1 MSDSTNR
8 RRFLGATAAIATALA
23 GCSGSESGGS
33 GGSGG
38 SDGSNGSNG
47 SGGSDGSTQTST
59 TGSSQT
65 SAGIG
70 ELTGSTESSETS
82 SSTQTSTASGGG
94 EGSLELLESELVI
107 DEGEYITDIAMT
119 GLLENTG
126 SGTLRVPELNVRF
139 YDENDSVL
147 DSTTASIAFLEP
159 GDQWDVLSTYLQDT
173 TPDRG
178 EIIVESTEVFQTE
191 LGIPDPLELTDD
203 SLETGTDPTISAT
216 LQNTSN
222 STIDVSAFAV
232 FYEEG
237 NVALGDGI
245 DSLDGLAGGES
256 WSVTFD
262 SLITPE
268 ERAERVSDYTLYA
281 NVL

>member
-1 MSDSTNR
+1 MSDGANR

-33 GGSGG
+33 GNSGGSGG
-38 SDGSNGSNG
+38 SNN
-47 SGGSDGSTQTST
+47 SGGSTQTPT

-65 SAGIG
+65 SAGTN
-70 ELTGSTESSETS
+70 ESTGTTESSETS
-82 SSTQTSTASGGG
+82 NTTQTSASSGGG

-107 DEGEYITDIAMT
+107 NEGEYITDIAMT

-147 DSTTASIAFLEP
+147 DSTTASITFLEP
-159 GDQWDVLSTYLQDT
+159 GDQWDVRSTYLQDT

-178 EIIVESTEVFQTE
+178 EITVESTEVFQTE

-216 LQNTSN
+216 LQNTSD

-232 FYEEG
+232 FYEDG
-237 NVALGDGI
+237 NVALGDGL

-256 WSVTFD
+256 WSVTLE

>member
-256 WSVTFD
+256 WSVTLD

>member
-38 SDGSNGSNG
+38 SDGSNGSGG
-47 SGGSDGSTQTST
+47 SGGSTQTST

-65 SAGIG
+65 SAGTG
-70 ELTGSTESSETS
+70 ESTGSTESSETS

-107 DEGEYITDIAMT
+107 NEGEYITDIAMT

-159 GDQWDVLSTYLQDT
+159 GNQWDARSTYLQDT

-178 EIIVESTEVFQTE
+178 EITVESTEVFQTE

-216 LQNTSN
+216 LQNTSD

-245 DSLDGLAGGES
+245 DWLDGLAGGES
-256 WSVTFD
+256 WSVTLD